1 MGYTFLI
8 FFVSFLIEFYIVMYI
23 AKKLFKRNN
32 KNIIPILVIIILY
45 STLKTFS
52 IFYDLPFI
60 ITILPFTFAI
70 TIFLWLFEGRIVK
83 KVLWYTIFILS
94 ITLSESIVMLI
105 TETFINTPSITINDM
120 SPIIFATTSFLSK
133 LVNFILLYFIVKIA
147 QSHSTILRVF
157 KYEFAL
163 IAFVSMVSVS
173 LAAYIYYNYSII
185 YENPQQMFSTI
196 LILISFNIVVF
207 IILFLKI
214 TQKSSE
220 HIEKNKQIERLEN
233 EIKLNT
239 AIEISERNLK
249 AMRHNI
255 SNIFSVIGGLVDIQA
270 YDELKKYVD
279 DINEDVHAA
288 NELVFLD
295 NKALSILVNMK
306 NNTANK
312 NKVNFKSLISTYQLT
327 NMRNN
332 DLCDLMGN
340 IWDNAIEA
348 ALQGEDFNFVTTT
361 MALDNNHYC
370 IRCEN
375 NYAVEPVIKN
385 NEFISSK
392 RDSNNEHGIG
402 TKVIKDIVKKYNGN
416 LEYSFESNICTLEIT
431 FPIKVIDQN
440 KLEIIID

>member
-1 MGYTFLI
+1 MGYMFLI
-8 FFVSFLIEFYIVMYI
+8 IFISFLIEFYIIMYI
-23 AKKLFKRNN
+23 SKKLFKRNSRS
-32 KNIIPILVIIILY
+32 IIPILIIIILY
-45 STLKTFS
+45 SIIKVFS
-52 IFYDLPFI
+52 MFYYPSFIFTI
-60 ITILPFTFAI
+60 ILFMYPLIIL
-70 TIFLWLFEGRIVK
+70 LLLFEGNLFK
-83 KVLWYTIFILS
+83 KVLWYIIFALAVS
-94 ITLSESIVMLI
+94 LSEIIVMLI
-105 TETFINTPSITINDM
+105 TEQLIDIPSITISDM
-120 SPIIFATTSFLSK
+120 SILLFATTSLLSK
-133 LVNFILLYFIVKIA
+133 LVTLTLLYFIVRVT
-147 QSHSTILRVF
+147 QSHNTILKVF

-163 IAFVSMVSVS
+163 IAAVSMVSVS
-173 LAAYIYYNYSII
+173 LAIYIYYNYSII

-327 NMRNN
+327 NMRDN

-385 NEFISSK
+385 NQFISSK